1 MAPTP
6 TLPLSLT
13 RLIARQD
20 QPTTTVIVAGGD
32 SGSGSG
38 SGSGLDGG
46 AIAGIV
52 IGTIVGILLLW
63 WVIKS
68 CTGPREPR
76 GPDANRQGWYD
87 DTTEP
92 APRRRSRSRSTHRHH
107 HHSSHRRH
115 SRHHSSSRRR
125 STSRPVV
132 YEEKVGYAVPRAPPA
147 TYAYPPA
154 AQEVRRSRSRSQGRY
169 YVSG

>member
-6 TLPLSLT
+6 TLPLGLT

-20 QPTTTVIVAGGD
+20 QPTTTVIVADGD
-32 SGSGSG
+32 SGSSS

-63 WVIKS
+63 WVIRA

-76 GPDANRQGWYD
+76 APDANRQGWYD
-87 DTTEP
+87 DTIEP
-92 APRRRSRSRSTHRHH
+92 PPRRRSRSSHRHHH

-115 SRHHSSSRRR
+115 SRHRSSSSRR

-132 YEEKVGYAVPRAPPA
+132 YEEKLGYAVPRAPPA
-147 TYAYPPA
+147 TYAYP
-154 AQEVRRSRSRSQGRY
+154 EVRRSRSRNQGRY
-169 YVSG
+169 YVNG